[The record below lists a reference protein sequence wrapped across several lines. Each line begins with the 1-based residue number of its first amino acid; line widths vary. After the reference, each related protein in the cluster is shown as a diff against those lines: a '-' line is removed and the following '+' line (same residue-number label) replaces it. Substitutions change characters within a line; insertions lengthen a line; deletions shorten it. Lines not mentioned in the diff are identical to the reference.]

1 MEMVANIHE
10 RTFVEWAKDK
20 PEVLVLS
27 ADLTS
32 SVEIRLFKKT
42 YPDRFI
48 SMGLTEQHMMSFAAG
63 LAREGYFPF
72 LHTFAVFLY
81 RRPYD
86 QLAMSVAYANLPV
99 RLVGFLPGITTPGG
113 ASHQAIDDIGVVRML
128 PNMTIV
134 EAGDATEV
142 EQIIDVAHQVDG
154 PVYIRQLRGLVPRLF
169 DPGDKMRLGRARRLS
184 SGTDITLLSSGICT
198 EEAMRATSV
207 LAERGVG
214 IEHLHISTLKPF
226 DDPAVTEAVA
236 SAAKGVITMEN
247 HSVIGG
253 LGTAVAE
260 VIAEDGLGAKLR
272 KIGLRDTFAHGA
284 SRPYLMEHYGLDAT
298 ALVREVEQAIG
309 EPLGITSDQLAAVRL
324 EEVHSLTKA
333 EAL

>member
-1 MEMVANIHE
+1 MEMVANAHE

-32 SVEIRLFKKT
+32 SVEIRLFKQA
-42 YPDRFI
+42 YPDRFV
-48 SMGLTEQHMMSFAAG
+48 SMGLAEQHMMSFAAG

-154 PVYIRQLRGLVPRLF
+154 PVYIRQLRGIVPRLF
-169 DPGDKMRLGRARRLS
+169 DPADRMRLGRARRLS
-184 SGTDITLLSSGICT
+184 SGTDVTLLSSGICT
-198 EEAMRATSV
+198 EEAIRATSV
-207 LAERGVG
+207 LAERGVR

-226 DDPAVTEAVA
+226 DDPAVTEAIA
-236 SAAKGVITMEN
+236 SAEQGVITMEN

-260 VIAEDGLGAKLR
+260 VIAENGFGTKLR
-272 KIGLRDTFAHGA
+272 KIGLHDTFAHGA

-298 ALVREVEQAIG
+298 ALVREVEQVIG
-309 EPLGITSDQLAAVRL
+309 EPLGITSDHLAAVRL
-324 EEVHSLTKA
+324 DDVHSLAKA

>member
-1 MEMVANIHE
+1 MEMVANAHE

-32 SVEIRLFKKT
+32 SVEIRLFKQT

-48 SMGLTEQHMMSFAAG
+48 SMGLSEQHMTSFAAG

-86 QLAMSVAYANLPV
+86 QLAMSIAYPNLPV

-113 ASHQAIDDIGVVRML
+113 ASHQAIDDIGAIRML

-142 EQIIDVAHQVDG
+142 EQIVEVAHQVNG
-154 PVYIRQLRGLVPRLF
+154 PVYIRQLRGAVPRLF
-169 DPGDKMRLGRARRLS
+169 DPADKMVLGKARRLS
-184 SGTDITLLSSGICT
+184 SGNDLTLLSSGICT
-198 EEAMRATSV
+198 EEAMRATTV
-207 LAERGVG
+207 LKERGVN
-214 IEHLHISTLKPF
+214 IEHLHVSTLKPF
-226 DDPAVTEAVA
+226 DDPTVTESIAR
-236 SAAKGVITMEN
+236 SERGVITMEN

-253 LGTAVAE
+253 LGSAVAE
-260 VIAEDGLGAKLR
+260 VIAENGFGSSLR
-272 KIGLRDTFAHGA
+272 KIGLYDTFAHGG
-284 SRPYLMEHYGLDAT
+284 SRPYLMKQYGLDAT

-309 EPLGITSDQLAAVRL
+309 EPLGISEDDLAAVRL
-324 EEVHSLTKA
+324 DDVHSLAKA